1 MRSERRAADASA
13 RLLDNSPQRI
23 SDYELRLA
31 SRREALQREFTAA
44 DLAIKQLNNSVGQL
58 SSLGAS

>member
-1 MRSERRAADASA
+1 MLREIAVA
-13 RLLDNSPQRI
+13 RLDDQVQKIGQRI

-31 SRREALQREFTAA
+31 TRREALQKEFTAA
-44 DLAIKQLNNSVGQL
+44 DLAIKQLNNSMGQL